1 MIEIEKTERDKKNLT
16 VKRKKGKKK
25 ISEHVNVLQSRFYDE
40 LKLAETEDLH
50 IEFENLV
57 QEITQ
62 QGEKFYKNP
71 TLQELKLYK
80 SMIRKFLK
88 YVTDRMFAV
97 EQHTGGRWKQKIY
110 TISKVIDAKLEA
122 LTKLVVSQQANNINL
137 LSALDEIR
145 GLLIDLYK

>member
-1 MIEIEKTERDKKNLT
+1 MIEIEKTERDKKNLV
-16 VKRKKGKKK
+16 VKRKKDKKK

-62 QGEKFYKNP
+62 QGERFYKNP

-97 EQHTGGRWKQKIY
+97 EHHTGGKWKQKIY

>member
-1 MIEIEKTERDKKNLT
+1 MIEIEKTERDKKNLV
-16 VKRKKGKKK
+16 VKRKKDKKK

-62 QGEKFYKNP
+62 QGERFYKNP

-97 EQHTGGRWKQKIY
+97 EQHTGGKWKQKIY

>member
-16 VKRKKGKKK
+16 VKRKKDKKK

-62 QGEKFYKNP
+62 QGERFYKNP

-80 SMIRKFLK
+80 SMIKKFLK

-97 EQHTGGRWKQKIY
+97 EQHTGGKWKQKIY
-110 TISKVIDAKLEA
+110 TISKVIDTKLEA

>member
-1 MIEIEKTERDKKNLT
+1 MIEIEKTERDKKNLA
-16 VKRKKGKKK
+16 VKRKKDKKK
-25 ISEHVNVLQSRFYDE
+25 VSEHVNVVQSRFYDE

-50 IEFENLV
+50 MEFENLV
-57 QEITQ
+57 QGITQ

-80 SMIRKFLK
+80 SMIKKFLK

-97 EQHTGGRWKQKIY
+97 EQHTGGKWKQKIY
-110 TISKVIDAKLEA
+110 TIAKVIDSKLEA
-122 LTKLVVSQQANNINL
+122 LTKLVVSQQADNINL
-137 LSALDEIR
+137 LSTLDEIR

>member
-1 MIEIEKTERDKKNLT
+1 MIEIEKTERDKKNLA
-16 VKRKKGKKK
+16 VKRKKDKKK

-62 QGEKFYKNP
+62 QGERFYKNP

-80 SMIRKFLK
+80 SMIKKFLK

-97 EQHTGGRWKQKIY
+97 EQHTGGKWKQKIY
-110 TISKVIDAKLEA
+110 TISKIIDAKLEA

-137 LSALDEIR
+137 LSSLDEIR

>member
-1 MIEIEKTERDKKNLT
+1 MIEIEKTERDKKNLV
-16 VKRKKGKKK
+16 VKRKKDKKK

-62 QGEKFYKNP
+62 QGERFYKNP
-71 TLQELKLYK
+71 TLQDLKLYK

-97 EQHTGGRWKQKIY
+97 EQHTGGKWKQKIY
-110 TISKVIDAKLEA
+110 TISKVIDTKLEA

>member
-1 MIEIEKTERDKKNLT
+1 MIEIEKTERDKKNLA
-16 VKRKKGKKK
+16 VKRKKDKKK

-62 QGEKFYKNP
+62 QGERFYKNP
-71 TLQELKLYK
+71 TLQDLKLYK

-97 EQHTGGRWKQKIY
+97 EQHTGGKWKQKIY
-110 TISKVIDAKLEA
+110 TISKVIDTKLEA

>member
-16 VKRKKGKKK
+16 VKRKKDKKK

-57 QEITQ
+57 QEITS
-62 QGEKFYKNP
+62 QGERFYKNP

-88 YVTDRMFAV
+88 YVTDRMFVV
-97 EQHTGGRWKQKIY
+97 EQHTGGKWKQKIY
-110 TISKVIDAKLEA
+110 TISKIIDTKLEA

-137 LSALDEIR
+137 LSSLDEIR

>member
-16 VKRKKGKKK
+16 VKRKKDKKK

-57 QEITQ
+57 QEITS
-62 QGEKFYKNP
+62 QGERFYKNP

-97 EQHTGGRWKQKIY
+97 EQHTGGKWKQKIY
-110 TISKVIDAKLEA
+110 TISKIIDTKLEA

-137 LSALDEIR
+137 LSSLDEIR

>member
-1 MIEIEKTERDKKNLT
+1 MIEIEKTERDKKNLA
-16 VKRKKGKKK
+16 VKRKKDKKK
-25 ISEHVNVLQSRFYDE
+25 ISEHVNVVQSRFYDE

-62 QGEKFYKNP
+62 QGERFYKNP

-80 SMIRKFLK
+80 SMIKKFLK

-97 EQHTGGRWKQKIY
+97 EQHTGGKWKQKIY